1 MLEEAYRRPGRML
14 QEALRQ
20 QARFLPPVAGATSEE
35 MRFMPRM
42 QEYVS
47 LVASHT
53 VSGLRNLRELRTIAL
68 AVDALC
74 SDNICL
80 AADCLA
86 QRFKA
91 VEWFEVLVAEKIIPA
106 TPKNV
111 ETRRLPTSFTTK
123 VTRAFSLKCQRA
135 WVVEP
140 ILESVGMLATTRRAI
155 ARRATA
161 LVESQVLAA

>member
-1 MLEEAYRRPGRML
+1 MIPQSAMLC
-14 QEALRQ
+14 
-20 QARFLPPVAGATSEE
+20 QARISSSPTITSALSWTSHIQSAQAVRQESSIRVNAGLSAAEAI
-35 MRFMPRM
+35 PI
-42 QEYVS
+42 QELDSVR
-47 LVASHT
+47 LVILLAPQT
-53 VSGLRNLRELRTIAL
+53 VK
-68 AVDALC
+68 
-74 SDNICL
+74 
-80 AADCLA
+80 
-86 QRFKA
+86 RFKA

-140 ILESVGMLATTRRAI
+140 ILESVGMLATIRQAI